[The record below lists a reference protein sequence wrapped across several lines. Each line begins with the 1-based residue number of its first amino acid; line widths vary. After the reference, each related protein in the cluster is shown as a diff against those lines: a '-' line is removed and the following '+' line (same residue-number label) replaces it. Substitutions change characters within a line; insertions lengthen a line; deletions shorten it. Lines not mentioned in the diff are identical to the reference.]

1 MAGEKK
7 VLNDKDVANLLSRLK
22 DAEAKYPADLL
33 LKRRARFISGAAAL
47 KGGSIHAG
55 SGVGHAGMHPTAL
68 TLMDKVII
76 AIELAVLTSLTAYL
90 AAVAYANRD
99 YLKHLLFPSTPT
111 AIQQVVPPPYF
122 SGSTEPTVSSILTG
136 TPTPTGT
143 LESTPAPADE
153 GATPQIVK
161 PTNPG
166 LHLGQTKNP
175 PQSTPGH

>member
-7 VLNDKDVANLLSRLK
+7 ALNDKDVANLLSRFK
-22 DAEAKYPADLL
+22 NAEVKYPADLL
-33 LKRRARFISGAAAL
+33 SKRRARFISGAAAL

-55 SGVGHAGMHPTAL
+55 SGAGHAGMHPTAL

-90 AAVAYANRD
+90 AAAAYANRD

-111 AIQQVVPPPYF
+111 AVQAVQPPYF
-122 SGSTEPTVSSILTG
+122 SGSAEPTVSSILTG

-143 LESTPAPADE
+143 LESTPVPAGE
-153 GATPQIVK
+153 GATPQIVQ